1 MSVGR
6 DKNYRESWLV
16 KNKTKKVIAI
26 GDLPLVPTINP
37 GETVDLLKFCSRE
50 KISYSIQLTKLVK
63 AGWVTFEK
71 RVKHK
76 ANKKIAKNEIGLA
89 ITPAEE
95 DEIEDVNFWDR
106 DGTTIYPHDPGDSF
120 QLDPGG
126 VSVDIILDEDDM
138 VSDDEDALATQ
149 QSIKAYVDGTTV
161 ETGEEITDD
170 TEGVLLYGKDN
181 ESLAQP
187 IGISGVNNDEVRIM
201 TLDTDVILDNI
212 LSELIKA
219 NIQLSLMTD
228 TEIKGSEINL
238 NSDL

>member
-1 MSVGR
+1 MSTRR
-6 DKNYRESWLV
+6 DKNFRESWLV
-16 KNKTKKVIAI
+16 KNKTKKVISI

-37 GETVDLLKFCSRE
+37 GETVDLLKFCSRD

-76 ANKKIAKNEIGLA
+76 ANKIIAKNEIGLA

-95 DEIEDVNFWDR
+95 DELEDENFWDR
-106 DGTTIYPHDPGDSF
+106 DGTTIYPHDEGDSF
-120 QLDPGG
+120 QLDSSG
-126 VSVDIILDEDDM
+126 VSVDTILDEDDM
-138 VSDDEDALATQ
+138 VSNDEDALATQ

-201 TLDTDVILDNI
+201 TLDTDVILDSI

-219 NIQLSLMTD
+219 NIQMSLMTD

-238 NSDL
+238 NPDL

>member
-1 MSVGR
+1 MAVGR
-6 DKNYRESWLV
+6 NKNYRESWLV
-16 KNKTKKVIAI
+16 KNKTKKVISI

-63 AGWVTFEK
+63 AGWVRFEK

-76 ANKKIAKNEIGLA
+76 NNKIISKNEIGLA

-95 DEIEDVNFWDR
+95 DELEDENFWDR
-106 DGTTIYPHDPGDSF
+106 DETTIYPHNLGDNF
-120 QLDPGG
+120 RLDNSG
-126 VSVDIILDEDDM
+126 VSVDTILDEDEM
-138 VSDDEDALATQ
+138 TSDNEDALATQ

-161 ETGEEITDD
+161 ETDEEITDD
-170 TEGVLLYGKDN
+170 TEGVLLYGKVN
-181 ESLAQP
+181 ESLAKP
-187 IGISGVNNDEVRIM
+187 IGISGINNDEVRIM

-219 NIQLSLMTD
+219 NIQMSLITD
-228 TEIKGSEINL
+228 TEIKNKEINL
-238 NSDL
+238 KSDI

>member
-63 AGWVTFEK
+63 AGWLTFEK

-95 DEIEDVNFWDR
+95 DELEDENFWDR
-106 DGTTIYPHDPGDSF
+106 DGTTIYPHNSGDSF
-120 QLDPGG
+120 RLDDSGI
-126 VSVDIILDEDDM
+126 SVDIILDEDDM
-138 VSDDEDALATQ
+138 ISDDEDALATQ
-149 QSIKAYVDGTTV
+149 QSIKAYVDATTV

-181 ESLAQP
+181 DSTSQP
-187 IGISGVNNDEVRIM
+187 IGISGEENNEVLVMDLDIS
-201 TLDTDVILDNI
+201 TLLEDIYI
-212 LSELIKA
+212 ELIKA
-219 NIQLSLMTD
+219 NIQMAIITGN
-228 TEIKGSEINL
+228 EIGNREINL
-238 NSDL
+238 PIE